1 MTVMTQ
7 GSGGGRSSG
16 SLYDV
21 IELIL
26 DRGLVIDVFVRVAL
40 LGIEVL
46 TVDARIVVAS
56 VDTYLRFAE
65 AANRLDVTA
74 SSTPTSLP
82 DLVKELAGERDGKA
96 VPALDGGSPSLSD
109 PMSSGSV
116 VQRKGGSR

>member
-1 MTVMTQ
+1 MTVLTQ
-7 GSGGGRSSG
+7 GSAGGRSSG

-26 DRGLVIDVFVRVAL
+26 DRGLIIDVFVRVSL

-65 AANRLDVTA
+65 ASNRLGTAA
-74 SSTPTSLP
+74 SSTSLP
-82 DLVKELAGERDGKA
+82 DLVKDMVSDDTDGKA
-96 VPALDGGSPSLSD
+96 KRALTGDRLMG
-109 PMSSGSV
+109 
-116 VQRKGGSR
+116 RKEGSR

>member
-82 DLVKELAGERDGKA
+82 DLVKEMAGERDGK
-96 VPALDGGSPSLSD
+96 VPALDG
-109 PMSSGSV
+109 SV
-116 VQRKGGSR
+116 VERKGGSR